1 MGEKTKETLKLQF
14 DSWLRLE
21 FQGASITSGVGLL
34 ACREL
39 DGVPCRSLNSRV
51 AMGCLGSSEQVVL
64 TEPREV

>member
-39 DGVPCRSLNSRV
+39 DGVPEPELP
-51 AMGCLGSSEQVVL
+51 GCYGLSGGF
-64 TEPREV
+64 